1 MINYTIFLQILFAVL
16 ISFILAFISIPTILR
31 VARSKNLFDEPNK
44 RRVNKVKT
52 PTLGGLG
59 IFIGFLFTYLLYL
72 DLYDYHNVPF
82 MAVSL
87 LIIFSIG
94 IKDDILITAPILKL
108 MGQILAVII
117 IVGLGNLRITDF
129 HGFFGLQPDY
139 FFSIIFTTLLMVFFI
154 NGFNLID
161 GIDGLAAIT
170 GIIVTISFSFWFLI
184 NGEFMIPILGAML
197 VGALIAFLYY
207 NIISKRQKIFMG
219 DSGSL
224 IIGFIVSV
232 IAIRFM
238 ELNAEINRPFLNYPM
253 TSAPAVAMGIMII
266 PIIDTIRVFFRR
278 VIRGQSPFVA
288 DKTHIHHRM
297 LSLGMSHLQIALT
310 LGIVNLLFIVMSYAL
325 RNFGMLWL
333 LIINLTAGL
342 LIFNI
347 PSIVIRIK
355 MKRIRSQKRQNVNL
369 QA

>member
-1 MINYTIFLQILFAVL
+1 MLNYTIFTQILFAML

-31 VARSKNLFDEPNK
+31 VARSKNLYDEPNK
-44 RRVNKVKT
+44 RRVNKEKI

-87 LIIFSIG
+87 LIIFTIG
-94 IKDDILITAPILKL
+94 IKDDILITAPIIKL
-108 MGQILAVII
+108 LGQIVAAII
-117 IVGLGNLRITDF
+117 IVGLGDLRITDF
-129 HGFFGLQPDY
+129 HGFFGLRPDY
-139 FFSIIFTTLLMVFFI
+139 FFSIIITTLLMVFLI

-161 GIDGLAAIT
+161 GVDGLAAIT
-170 GIIVTISFSFWFLI
+170 GIIVTVSFSFWFLI
-184 NGEFMIPILGAML
+184 NGEYMIPILGAML

-219 DSGSL
+219 DTGSL

-238 ELNAEINRPFLNYPM
+238 ELNAEGNRHLLNYQM

-278 VIRGQSPFVA
+278 IIRGQSPFVA
-288 DKTHIHHRM
+288 DKTHIHHRL
-297 LSLGMSHLQIALT
+297 LSLGMTHLQIALT
-310 LGIVNLLFIVMSYAL
+310 LAAINLFFVIMSYSL
-325 RNFGMLWL
+325 KDFGMLWL
-333 LIINLTAGL
+333 LIINLTVGL
-342 LIFNI
+342 MIFNI
-347 PSIVIRIK
+347 PSIVIRVK
-355 MKRIRSQKRQNVNL
+355 MKRLRSLRKQKTNL
-369 QA
+369 SE